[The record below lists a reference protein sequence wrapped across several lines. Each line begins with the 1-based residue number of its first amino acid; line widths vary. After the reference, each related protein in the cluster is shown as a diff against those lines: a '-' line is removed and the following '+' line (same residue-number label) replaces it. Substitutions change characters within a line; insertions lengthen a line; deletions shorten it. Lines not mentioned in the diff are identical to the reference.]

1 MVNFLISISF
11 EVFIFLTSLIYE
23 EALKKIG
30 MSIITMSFPASSV
43 WQILFQLQSYHF
55 LFDKFT

>member
-1 MVNFLISISF
+1 MKKHLF
-11 EVFIFLTSLIYE
+11 
-23 EALKKIG
+23 KKIG

-43 WQILFQLQSYHF
+43 WQILFQSQSYHF